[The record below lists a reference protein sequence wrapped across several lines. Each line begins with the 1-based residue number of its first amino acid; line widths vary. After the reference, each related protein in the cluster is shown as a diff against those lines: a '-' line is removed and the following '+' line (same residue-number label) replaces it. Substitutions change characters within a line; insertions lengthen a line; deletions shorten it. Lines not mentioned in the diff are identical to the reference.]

1 MLEITFL
8 GGRNWKHVA
17 VLKSFLEKKSEKKTI
32 HYPW

>member
-8 GGRNWKHVA
+8 GDRNWKHVA
-17 VLKSFLEKKSEKKTI
+17 VFLEKISEKKTI